1 MSLLDSYKYF
11 KWDDVRKR
19 FSPEWWRRAVVPSWL
34 TIQITDQELP
44 LTVAAA
50 GTLTKPVHFKQDYG
64 SAEGLDRDLGQPFLA
79 KYLMYSDSTA
89 RTGTS
94 EVNVRLR
101 NPGMAR
107 DYMNRPIHIRNM
119 AGTAQLPF
127 RLREPMFFP
136 SDQNILA
143 EFGQYT
149 GGQSAVKFRFYMFG
163 STMYSYDPILQRYP
177 EEREKLHGLIR
188 KFGNRMRYI
197 HPYWLT
203 TDQDD
208 VTVTDQSNA
217 TYYAKCGDDG
227 CTEIFGMTAVSSKNE
242 FQVEINEVETRTT
255 LHNGAITQTNGVG
268 TGSLPFKFP
277 TSYLLPP
284 GARLKL
290 KFTDI
295 GAAGSNLTVKFCL
308 FGRKI
313 YAPIR
318 NAKDAI
324 RDLVVPTL
332 ADERSQMIPPV
343 MVGV

>member
-1 MSLLDSYKYF
+1 MSLLDSYKFF
-11 KWDDVRKR
+11 KWDDARKR
-19 FSPEWWRRAVVPSWL
+19 FSPEWWRRAIVPSWL
-34 TIQITDQELP
+34 TMDITDQELP
-44 LTVAAA
+44 LTISAA
-50 GTLTKPVHFKQDYG
+50 GTLTKPVHFKQNYG
-64 SAEGLDRDLGQPFLA
+64 SAEGLDYNLGQPFLA
-79 KYLMYSDSTA
+79 KYFLYSDCPA

-94 EVNVRLR
+94 TVNVRFR

-127 RLREPMFFP
+127 RLREPLFFP

-143 EFGQYT
+143 EFAQYT
-149 GGQSAVKFRFYMFG
+149 GASTTFRFYMFG
-163 STMYSYDPILQRYP
+163 SQMFAYDPILQRYP
-177 EEREKLHGLIR
+177 EERVKLHDLIR
-188 KFGNRMRYI
+188 KLGNRMRYI

-203 TDQDD
+203 TDLSD
-208 VTVTDQSNA
+208 VTIPDQSNA

-227 CTEIFGMTAVSSKNE
+227 CVEIFGMTAVSSKSE
-242 FQVEINEVETRTT
+242 FQVEISEVETRTT
-255 LHNGAITQTNGVG
+255 LHNGAITQTNGIG

-284 GARLKL
+284 GARIKL

-295 GAAGSNLTVKFCL
+295 GTAGAANTVYFCL

-313 YAPIR
+313 YAPVK
-318 NAKDAI
+318 NAKEAM

-332 ADERSQMIPPV
+332 ADERSPMIPPV